1 MSKCGLACLLLVC
14 AAFSG
19 NGRADEGMWP
29 LQLLPAALR
38 QHYGTELTPEWLA
51 RVRDASVRL
60 ASCSGSFVSAN
71 GLLLT
76 NQHCVRDC
84 LAEHASSRSDLVT
97 DGFLAP
103 ARNRELRCSS
113 QLADVLLDTEDV
125 TATVGAATRNLDARA
140 ANAARK
146 KTLTR
151 LEQACVEQSRITDA
165 GVHIRCESVA
175 FYAGAQYYIYRY
187 RRYTD
192 LRLVFAPELAIAG
205 FGGDPDN
212 FQYPRWDLDLAVLRA
227 YDGGAPART
236 PAFLHL
242 DFGGPKA
249 GEAVFAVGNPG
260 STYRQLTVAQLLE
273 MRDVEL
279 PNDILRDAE
288 LRGRLIE
295 FGRVRAANRQI
306 AQMPLL
312 SLENV
317 LKIRRRQLDALHEAE
332 PLNQL
337 RREESAARA
346 HFEALPRG
354 GQNADPWEQIARAQ
368 ERRRLLSQPYS
379 YIEGG
384 GGFDSQLFSYAR
396 TLVRAA
402 EERPKPN
409 EERLREYTDS
419 ALPRIEQMLR
429 ADLPIYP
436 NLEELT
442 LSFALTRM
450 REYLGPD
457 YPLVHQLFAQNS
469 PDNLAARVIGR
480 SRLADPVIRMQLWT
494 GGAAAVNASRDPMIE
509 LARSVDP
516 AARALRKRYEDEVEA
531 PVQMASAEI
540 ARARV
545 AALAAGQSP
554 DANFTLRLST
564 GSVQGWHEG
573 EALVAPFTQL
583 RGLFARANG
592 YEPFE
597 LPKRWLEARAKLDPD
612 TPLDMST
619 SNDIVG
625 GDSGSPLLDA
635 QANIVGVVFDGN
647 IHSISGAYWYSPADN
662 RAVAV
667 DSAALLE
674 ALRVVYGAQAL
685 LSELGAPQG

>member
-1 MSKCGLACLLLVC
+1 MFKCGLACLLVAC
-14 AAFSG
+14 AAFGADSQ
-19 NGRADEGMWP
+19 ADEGMWP
-29 LQLLPAALR
+29 LQLLPAAVR
-38 QHYGTELTPEWLA
+38 QRYATELTPEWLT

-84 LAEHASSRSDLVT
+84 LAEHASGRSDLVT

-113 QLADVLLDTEDV
+113 QVADVLLDTEEV
-125 TATVGAATRNLDARA
+125 TATVVAATRNLDARA
-140 ANAARK
+140 ASIARRRA
-146 KTLTR
+146 LTR
-151 LEQACVEQSRITDA
+151 LEQACVEQSRITDSGA
-165 GVHIRCESVA
+165 HIRCESVA

-187 RRYTD
+187 RRYSD

-212 FQYPRWDLDLAVLRA
+212 FQYPRWDLDVAVLRA
-227 YDGGAPART
+227 YEDGAPATT
-236 PAFLHL
+236 PAFLRL
-242 DFGGPKA
+242 DFAGPKA
-249 GEAVFAVGNPG
+249 GQPVFVVGNPG

-279 PNDILRDAE
+279 PNGILRDAE

-295 FGRVRAANRQI
+295 FGRSRAANRQI
-306 AQMPLL
+306 AQMALL

-332 PLNQL
+332 PLNRL
-337 RREESAARA
+337 RREESEARA
-346 HFEALPRG
+346 HFDSVSHGAHDP
-354 GQNADPWEQIARAQ
+354 DPWEQIARAQ
-368 ERRRLLSQPYS
+368 EHRRLLSLPYS

-384 GGFDSQLFSYAR
+384 AGFDSQLFSYAR

-402 EERPKPN
+402 EERPKAN
-409 EERLREYTDS
+409 EDRLREYTDG
-419 ALPRIEQMLR
+419 ALPRLEQMLR
-429 ADLPIYP
+429 ADIPIYTS
-436 NLEELT
+436 LEELT
-442 LSFALTRM
+442 LSFGLTRM
-450 REYLGPD
+450 REFLGPD

-469 PDNLAARVIGR
+469 PEALAARLIAKT
-480 SRLADPVIRMQLWT
+480 RLADPIVRMQLWR

-516 AARALRKRYEDEVEA
+516 ASRQLRKRYEDEVDA
-531 PVQMASAEI
+531 PMQLASAEI
-540 ARARV
+540 ARARF
-545 AALAAGQSP
+545 AASGVTQSP

-564 GSVQGWHEG
+564 GTVQGWHEG
-573 EALVAPFTQL
+573 EASIAPFTQL
-583 RGLFARANG
+583 REMFARANG

-597 LPKRWLEARAKLDPD
+597 LPKRWLEARSRLNPD

-625 GDSGSPLLDA
+625 GDSGSPVLDA

-647 IHSISGAYWYSPADN
+647 IHSISGAFWYSAADN
-662 RAVAV
+662 RAVGV
-667 DSAALLE
+667 DTAALLE
-674 ALRVVYGAQAL
+674 ALRVVYGARAL
-685 LSELGAPQG
+685 LNELGAPPG